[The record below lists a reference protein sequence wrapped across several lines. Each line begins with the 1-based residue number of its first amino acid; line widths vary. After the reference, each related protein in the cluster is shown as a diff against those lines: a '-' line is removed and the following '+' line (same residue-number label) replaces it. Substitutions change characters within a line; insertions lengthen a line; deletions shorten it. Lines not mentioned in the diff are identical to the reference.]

1 MPPENDNRPQL
12 FFLHREERGRNNMK
26 QFVTFQI
33 GDHLLGIDILRV
45 REINRVLDITPVQH
59 CPPYMRGLINLRGQ
73 IVTIFDLG
81 VRLGLG
87 PRKLTE
93 RSHNIIL
100 KPDTVGLLADSI
112 GDVVET
118 REEDIEPPPANA
130 GEIEGKFIEGV
141 LKLETDLLVIL
152 SAGKLLEYKPVQQVK
167 TV

>member
-1 MPPENDNRPQL
+1 
-12 FFLHREERGRNNMK
+12 MK

-59 CPPYMRGLINLRGQ
+59 SQPYMRGLINLRGQ

-152 SAGKLLEYKPVQQVK
+152 SAGKLLEYKPVQQLNIK
-167 TV
+167 TGH

>member
-1 MPPENDNRPQL
+1 MPPENDNRPPL
-12 FFLHREERGRNNMK
+12 FFLHRAERGRNNMK

-59 CPPYMRGLINLRGQ
+59 AQPYMRGLINLRGQ

>member
-12 FFLHREERGRNNMK
+12 FFLHRAERGRNNMK

-59 CPPYMRGLINLRGQ
+59 AQPYMRGLINLRGQ